1 MTIRDTVP
9 KTSWATSSADVVA
22 RRERRRHDD
31 LELRAARLVL
41 LDRHVRRTVSVPFD
55 RFEEGRIRSARP
67 VCAPALAR
75 SQNGPMPIGVGLDP
89 SLGLSWDEQ
98 RETVREAVRLGYTSA
113 WAPSWPGGHD
123 AFLTCERWSAGT
135 RDLVEGG
142 IETGILVVPAP
153 LWTPMSLATIAATA
167 GEQSGG
173 RFVLG
178 VGTGG
183 TIHPAF
189 RRTYGI
195 PDAAPIAQMR
205 DQLVA
210 LRGLLAGETV
220 SREATLVLRGAR
232 LAFRPP
238 PVPVYLGA
246 LGPRMLRLAG
256 EAADGV
262 ALNWCGPDE
271 TAWSR
276 RRVVE
281 GARAAGRDPAAVR
294 VVEYVRVAIDD
305 DVDLARRALARSSLP
320 YVLARQGEV
329 GNVGYRRH
337 FARMGFE
344 EELNELAVRRERG
357 ASTDEL
363 AERVPV
369 ELLRRVGYFGPAAG
383 AADAFRRLSDGL
395 DLPIL
400 RIVAVRGGLAP
411 ALATIRALAPSA

>member
-1 MTIRDTVP
+1 MR
-9 KTSWATSSADVVA
+9 
-22 RRERRRHDD
+22 
-31 LELRAARLVL
+31 
-41 LDRHVRRTVSVPFD
+41 
-55 RFEEGRIRSARP
+55 
-67 VCAPALAR
+67 
-75 SQNGPMPIGVGLDP
+75 IGVGLDP

-98 RETVREAVRLGYTSA
+98 REAVRETVRLGYTSA

-123 AFLTCERWSAGT
+123 AFLACARWSSGT
-135 RDLVEGG
+135 RDLVAGG

-167 GEQSGG
+167 GDQSGG

-178 VGTGG
+178 IGTGG
-183 TIHPAF
+183 TIDPAF
-189 RRTYGI
+189 RHTYGLSDL
-195 PDAAPIAQMR
+195 PPIAQMR

-210 LRGLLAGETV
+210 LRGLLTGEPVT
-220 SREATLVLRGAR
+220 SGATLVLRGAR

-238 PVPVYLGA
+238 HVPVYLGA

-271 TAWSR
+271 IAWSR

-281 GARAAGRDPAAVR
+281 GARATGRDPAAVR
-294 VVEYVRVAIDD
+294 VVEYVRVAVDE

-329 GNVGYRRH
+329 RSVGYRRH

-344 EELNELAVRRERG
+344 EALNELADRRDRG

-363 AERVPV
+363 VEHVPV

-383 AADAFRRLSDGL
+383 VAAAFGRLSAGL
-395 DLPIL
+395 DLPIV
-400 RIVAVRGGLAP
+400 RIVAVRRGLTSV
-411 ALATIRALAPSA
+411 LATIGALAPSA